1 MRNFASTA
9 HPLTELTRKGVEF
22 RWGGVEAAAFEQLK
36 AALTS
41 APVLQIFD
49 ETKPREV
56 WVDASDYAV
65 GVTLV

>member
-1 MRNFASTA
+1 MRNFASIA
-9 HPLTELTRKGVEF
+9 HPLTELTRQGVEF
-22 RWGGVEAAAFEQLK
+22 TWGGVEAAAFEQLK

-49 ETKPREV
+49 ETKPQEV
-56 WVDASDYAV
+56 WVDASDYVV